1 MSLEAKI
8 ELLTAAVRDL
18 IDVMHNQQGVVLQQ
32 IANPTHI
39 ALDEDGRAAAY
50 KLAEAERSAKEEVPN
65 DPAQELKKSS
75 TTTDTLPPS
84 SQASVT
90 YDDVKADAATH
101 EAIINEKTEVPNE
114 KSSPTTD
121 TSPPSSTESQAVTY
135 DDVKAV
141 TIAVSKIDKAKAI
154 AGLARFGAKNAK
166 ELTDAQWSDYV
177 VYMKRVAAGEID
189 PESSH
194 E

>member
-1 MSLEAKI
+1 MSLEEKLFVLTEQVTQLTDAVTVLKNV
-8 ELLTAAVRDL
+8 LLEK
-18 IDVMHNQQGVVLQQ
+18 NVLQNMTAGMLKRE
-32 IANPTHI
+32 I
-39 ALDEDGRAAAY
+39 D
-50 KLAEAERSAKEEVPN
+50 LAKV
-65 DPAQELKKSS
+65 
-75 TTTDTLPPS
+75 
-84 SQASVT
+84 
-90 YDDVKADAATH
+90 DAATH

-114 KSSPTTD
+114 PPKSSPTTD
-121 TSPPSSTESQAVTY
+121 TSPPSSTESPAVTY

-166 ELTDAQWSDYV
+166 ELQEKQWSDYV
-177 VYMKRVAAGEID
+177 IYMKRVETGEID

>member
-50 KLAEAERSAKEEVPN
+50 KLAEAEREAKV
-65 DPAQELKKSS
+65 D
-75 TTTDTLPPS
+75 
-84 SQASVT
+84 ASI
-90 YDDVKADAATH
+90 H

-114 KSSPTTD
+114 PPKSSPTTD

-141 TIAVSKIDKAKAI
+141 TIAVSKIDKAKAV

-166 ELTDAQWSDYV
+166 ELQEAQWLEYV
-177 VYMKRVAAGEID
+177 VYMKLVAAGEID